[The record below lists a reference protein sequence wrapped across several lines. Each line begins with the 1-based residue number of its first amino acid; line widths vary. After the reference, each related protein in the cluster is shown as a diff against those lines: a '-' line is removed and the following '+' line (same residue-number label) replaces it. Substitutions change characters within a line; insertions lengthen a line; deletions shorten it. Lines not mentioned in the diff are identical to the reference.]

1 MELDDL
7 EDSMDDEE
15 VAACVLNVFRK
26 MEDDMSDM
34 SKNDKK
40 EYTKEFLKGVVDTEC
55 SDLILN
61 AVPYDMLGLA
71 LTGAESELLRSF

>member
-1 MELDDL
+1 
-7 EDSMDDEE
+7 
-15 VAACVLNVFRK
+15 
-26 MEDDMSDM
+26 
-34 SKNDKK
+34 
-40 EYTKEFLKGVVDTEC
+40 VVDTEC